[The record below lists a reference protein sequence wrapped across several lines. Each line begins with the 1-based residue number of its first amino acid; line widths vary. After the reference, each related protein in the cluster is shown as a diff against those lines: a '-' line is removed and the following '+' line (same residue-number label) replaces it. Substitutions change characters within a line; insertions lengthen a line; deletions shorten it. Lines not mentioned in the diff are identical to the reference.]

1 MGLTEDFL
9 SSTTTTNF
17 LPSTTLSTS
26 TMKLSA
32 ATLVTILAFSSFS
45 VSAAPTCDECIA
57 AMDALVARLTG
68 ETSLGEQISVMVD
81 TICPQAENPEDCITR
96 LTAAW
101 PEIAGLIYPRYL
113 DGNAVCGAL
122 GSCALREW
130 TCEECT
136 NGLVQ
141 IATIFVQ
148 QEYIDDI
155 ISFLQGEAYCGVH
168 ADHPTCLE
176 DIAALM
182 PAALPVLASVLTVQ
196 APEICRDNVGVC

>member
-1 MGLTEDFL
+1 MGTDFF
-9 SSTTTTNF
+9 SGATSTNF

-32 ATLVTILAFSSFS
+32 ATLVAILAFSSFS

-68 ETSLGEQISVMVD
+68 ETSLVEQISVMVD
-81 TICPQAENPEDCITR
+81 TICPQAENPGDCITR

-155 ISFLQGEAYCGVH
+155 ISFL
-168 ADHPTCLE
+168 L
-176 DIAALM
+176 
-182 PAALPVLASVLTVQ
+182 VLRISLLLCQ
-196 APEICRDNVGVC
+196 

>member
-1 MGLTEDFL
+1 
-9 SSTTTTNF
+9 
-17 LPSTTLSTS
+17 
-26 TMKLSA
+26 
-32 ATLVTILAFSSFS
+32 
-45 VSAAPTCDECIA
+45 
-57 AMDALVARLTG
+57 VARLTG
-68 ETSLGEQISVMVD
+68 ETSLVEQISVMVD
-81 TICPQAENPEDCITR
+81 TICPQAENPGDCITR

-155 ISFLQGEAYCGVH
+155 ISFLQV
-168 ADHPTCLE
+168 
-176 DIAALM
+176 LM
-182 PAALPVLASVLTVQ
+182 MTVT
-196 APEICRDNVGVC
+196 

>member
-1 MGLTEDFL
+1 MGQFIFTIST
-9 SSTTTTNF
+9 SSFAIMKMFAIALVAIMAFTTT
-17 LPSTTLSTS
+17 
-26 TMKLSA
+26 SA
-32 ATLVTILAFSSFS
+32 T
-45 VSAAPTCDECIA
+45 PTCEECVF
-57 AMDALVARLTG
+57 AMDALVTRLTG
-68 ETSLGEQISVMVD
+68 EDSIAEQTSVMAD
-81 TICPQAENPEDCITR
+81 TICPQAENPEDCVTR

-168 ADHPTCLE
+168 TDHPTCLE